1 MNNLILILFLCL
13 VGHCIGDYV
22 LQTDFIAKA
31 KSPKFWKE
39 TNDKNGW
46 IPVLIAHSLIW
57 SFCTFV
63 PLLHFYD
70 ENFAIWLFIYSF
82 IINAFIHFF
91 VDWLKCAGRSNMLID
106 QCIHLFQIL
115 ITLLV
120 LYLMKYTK

>member
-1 MNNLILILFLCL
+1 MNNVILILFLCL

-39 TNDKNGW
+39 TNDKRGW

-57 SFCTFV
+57 SFCTFS
-63 PLLHFYD
+63 PLLYFYGS
-70 ENFAIWLFIYSF
+70 IWLVVYSF

-120 LYLMKYTK
+120 LYLMK